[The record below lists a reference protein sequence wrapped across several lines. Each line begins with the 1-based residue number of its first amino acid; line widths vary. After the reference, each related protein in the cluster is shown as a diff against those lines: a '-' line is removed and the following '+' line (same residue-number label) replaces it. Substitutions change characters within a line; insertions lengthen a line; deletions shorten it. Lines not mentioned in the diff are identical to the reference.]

1 MYEMTEISNTFDIKE
16 GCKMN
21 LEVPVKLNG
30 ESAREYAARV
40 LRTNILSL
48 NLKPGEIISE
58 NEIASLLNTSR
69 TPIREA
75 FIKLSQEHL
84 IEIFPQ
90 KGTCVSK
97 INLDYVEEGR
107 FTRVT
112 LEKALVRLICEN
124 YPDEVL
130 INSLE
135 ENMHM
140 QEFAVKNKN
149 NSKLVQLDEEF
160 HKALFKACKKER
172 IHSVIESL
180 NYDFYRLRMLTST
193 ISINFVYSQHKEIVD
208 AIKTKDASKAEK
220 ATEEHLTAIKLDQE
234 VIKKQFPQYFI

>member
-1 MYEMTEISNTFDIKE
+1 
-16 GCKMN
+16 MN
-21 LEVPVKLNG
+21 LEVPVKLSG
-30 ESAREYAARV
+30 ESAREYATRV

-48 NLKPGEIISE
+48 NIKPGEAISE

-90 KGTCVSK
+90 KGTSVSK

-112 LEKALVRLICEN
+112 LERALVRLICEN
-124 YPDEVL
+124 YVDDKL
-130 INSLE
+130 ISGLE

-140 QEFAVKNKN
+140 QDFAVKTKN
-149 NSKLVQLDEEF
+149 YAKLVQLDEEF
-160 HKALFKACKKER
+160 HKILFKACKKER
-172 IHSVIESL
+172 INSVIESL

-193 ISINFVYSQHKEIVD
+193 ISLNSVYMQHKEIVD
-208 AIKTKDASKAEK
+208 AIRIKDALKAEK
-220 ATEEHLTAIKLDQE
+220 ATEEHLTAVKVDQE
-234 VIKKQFPQYFI
+234 VIKKQYPQYFI